1 MKTDNKPLIFI
12 ESVLTPSGCDI
23 SLYRNA
29 ITDRHE
35 IHIVKNGVKTDRL
48 SGYTREEARDVQK
61 KIVDL
66 NQ

>member
-1 MKTDNKPLIFI
+1 MKNKPLIFI
-12 ESVLTPSGCDI
+12 DTVLTPSGCDI
-23 SLYRNA
+23 SIYRNT

-35 IHIVKNGVKTDRL
+35 IQIVKNGVKTDRL
-48 SGYTREEARDVQK
+48 SGYTREEAREVQK